1 MSNRVELWRPNCTR
15 VCSNCCRSKCIC
27 PKKPKKP
34 KSLKRSRYSN
44 ITDEEAEVMFDKG
57 FDEGMENAILW
68 YPDNTRWTL

>member
-1 MSNRVELWRPNCTR
+1 MSNQVELWRPNCTR

-27 PKKPKKP
+27 PKVKK
-34 KSLKRSRYSN
+34 LKRSRYSN

-57 FDEGMENAILW
+57 FDEGTESVLW